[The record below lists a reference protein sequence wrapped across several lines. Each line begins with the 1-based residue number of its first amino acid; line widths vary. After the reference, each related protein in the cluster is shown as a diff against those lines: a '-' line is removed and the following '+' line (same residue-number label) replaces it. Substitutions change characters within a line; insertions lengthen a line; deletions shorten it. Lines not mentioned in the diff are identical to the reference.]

1 MPERFFLGLD
11 GCKAGWVM
19 VSWSGDSDA
28 TPQASIIEN
37 IRTAMDTTAS
47 HIGVDMPIGF
57 PSGTARCCEALAR
70 RYIGP
75 RRSSVFPVP
84 CRDAVMADD
93 HRDACEI
100 NARVLGRKFSKQ
112 AFMLFPK
119 MREIDAAITPQIQS
133 RVFEVHPEVS
143 FCTMNNDRP
152 LQHAKK
158 TKAGA
163 ELRRA
168 LLVAGGFPLAR
179 LQHPN
184 WKKSQAA
191 DDDILDACACA
202 WSACR
207 IATGNHMTFP
217 AIPEFDARGLLMQI
231 NA

>member
-1 MPERFFLGLD
+1 MPENFFVGLD

-19 VSWSGDSDA
+19 VSWSGKADG
-28 TPQASIIEN
+28 TPNASIIPD
-37 IRTAMDTTAS
+37 IRTALETDAT

-57 PSGTARCCEALAR
+57 PSDRTRSCEALAR

-93 HRDACEI
+93 YRDACDI
-100 NARVLGRKFSKQ
+100 NSSILGRKFSKQ

-119 MREIDAAITPQIQS
+119 MREIDAVITPQTQS
-133 RVFEVHPEVS
+133 RVFEIHPEVS
-143 FCTMNNDRP
+143 FCAMNGGYA

-158 TKAGA
+158 TADGAG
-163 ELRRA
+163 LRRA
-168 LLVAGGFPLAR
+168 LLMAGGFPLAR
-179 LQHPN
+179 LQHPQ

-207 IATGNHMTFP
+207 IACGLNIVFP
-217 AIPEFDARGLLMQI
+217 AIPETDARGLRMEI

>member
-1 MPERFFLGLD
+1 
-11 GCKAGWVM
+11 M
-19 VSWSGDSDA
+19 VSWSGDPNA

-37 IRTAMDTTAS
+37 IHTALDTTAS

-57 PSGTARCCEALAR
+57 PSDTARSCEALAR
-70 RYIGP
+70 QYIGP

-84 CRDAVMADD
+84 CREAVMTDD
-93 HRDACEI
+93 YRNACEI

-119 MREIDAAITPQIQS
+119 MREIDAVITPQIQS
-133 RVFEVHPEVS
+133 RVFEAHPEVA
-143 FCTMNNDRP
+143 FCAMNNETP

-158 TKAGA
+158 TAEGA

-179 LQHPN
+179 LQHPQ
-184 WKKSQAA
+184 WKKSHAA

-202 WSACR
+202 WSARR

-217 AIPEFDARGLLMQI
+217 AITEFDARGLRMQI